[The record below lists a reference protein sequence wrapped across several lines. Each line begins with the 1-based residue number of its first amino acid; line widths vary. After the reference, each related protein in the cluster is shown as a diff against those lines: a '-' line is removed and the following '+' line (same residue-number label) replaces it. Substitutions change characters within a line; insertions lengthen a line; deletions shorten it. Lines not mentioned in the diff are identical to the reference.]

1 MIISRRTIDVHAAS
15 GACHSLNWD
24 LEGRPVP
31 TIMARS
37 MFSSCSDSTSG
48 SRCLMLW
55 PEDVVALSSEFSE
68 AESLRKRVS
77 GKQIVRV
84 MKLKQV
90 SARESQKKLRQPYL
104 RHKVSCIRSKIGPT

>member
-1 MIISRRTIDVHAAS
+1 
-15 GACHSLNWD
+15 
-24 LEGRPVP
+24 
-31 TIMARS
+31 
-37 MFSSCSDSTSG
+37 
-48 SRCLMLW
+48 MLW
-55 PEDVVALSSEFSE
+55 PEDVVALSSELSE

-104 RHKVSCIRSKIGPT
+104 